1 MFAAVL
7 AEVAN
12 VDICIKN
19 GDAIAFPGDA
29 ITSQGNGF
37 PAGYVNPV
45 MKGLEIRGV
54 SAKKILSGIGGNESV
69 QMNERLDRN
78 VISQKP
84 QLAEFAKDRRLK
96 QKQRFV
102 KSRAAAGSTACGESP
117 SPHIRFQGWTTPA
130 FRAGESF
137 ADVQGATL

>member
-12 VDICIKN
+12 ADICIKN

-54 SAKKILSGIGGNESV
+54 SAKKIPSGIGGNESV
-69 QMNERLDRN
+69 QMNERLDRD

-96 QKQRFV
+96 
-102 KSRAAAGSTACGESP
+102 
-117 SPHIRFQGWTTPA
+117 
-130 FRAGESF
+130 
-137 ADVQGATL
+137 